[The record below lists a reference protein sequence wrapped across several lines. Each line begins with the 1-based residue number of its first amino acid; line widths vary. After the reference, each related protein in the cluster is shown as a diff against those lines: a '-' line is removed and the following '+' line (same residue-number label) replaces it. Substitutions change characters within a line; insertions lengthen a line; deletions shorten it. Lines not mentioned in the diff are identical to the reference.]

1 MGAQQTGTFVRL
13 FMVPG
18 MQHCGGG
25 SGANS
30 FGQLSVA
37 SDEPDRDMD
46 AALERWVDQGVAPER
61 IVAAKRK
68 NDMDPSSEIVRTRPL
83 CAYPLVAHYKGDGST
98 DDAANFVCAK

>member
-1 MGAQQTGTFVRL
+1 MGAKQAAGFVRL

-30 FGQLSVA
+30 FGQFTVESA
-37 SDEPDRDMD
+37 D
-46 AALERWVDQGVAPER
+46 ADHDVDVALERWVEKGVAPER

-68 NDMDPSSEIVRTRPL
+68 SDLDPTSAIVRTRPL
-83 CAYPLVAHYKGDGST
+83 CAYPLTAHYQGTGST
-98 DDAANFVCAK
+98 DDAANFVCK